1 MYPQQPQHPPIAPVP
16 YPPAP
21 PRKRTGLVLAA
32 LAAGLVL
39 GAGAVGTV
47 WAVVANDTPS
57 DARADAEAACGAL
70 DRFDPDLLLDEGPPG
85 LVHTYRWGGA
95 VTLADAAAETDE
107 GYRPLAES
115 LRAARNT
122 FQTEFGVTAEVT
134 DHLDEARRL
143 CAEF

>member
-70 DRFDPDLLLDEGPPG
+70 DRFDPDLLLDEGPDG
-85 LVHTYRWGGA
+85 LTHNYRWSSA
-95 VTLADAAAETDE
+95 MTLAQGAAEADAR
-107 GYRPLAES
+107 YRPLAER
-115 LRAARNT
+115 LLKARDA
-122 FQTEFGVTAEVT
+122 FHREFELSGEAM

-143 CAEF
+143 CAEL